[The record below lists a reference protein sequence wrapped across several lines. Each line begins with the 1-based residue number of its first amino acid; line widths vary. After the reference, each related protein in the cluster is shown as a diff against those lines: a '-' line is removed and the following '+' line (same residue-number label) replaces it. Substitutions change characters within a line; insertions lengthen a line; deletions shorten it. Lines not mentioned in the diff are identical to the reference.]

1 MILSDRDIR
10 ARLAVGDLQITPLD
24 DPDLQIQ
31 PASVDLRLSA
41 EFVIYKLPHVPCI
54 DPRDPDSMSR
64 YTERVHIAEGDAFI
78 LHPGEFALGSTVERV
93 KIPDDLVAN
102 VEGRSS
108 IGRLAVVVH
117 ATAGLV
123 DPGFEGQITLE
134 FANLGRVAVKLY
146 PGMRISQLVF
156 QTMTSPSER
165 PYGPARGSKYQ
176 GQRGPVASRISH
188 DPKSSE
194 DILASTS
201 KQESKP

>member
-10 ARLAVGDLQITPLD
+10 ARLASGSLRIEPLA
-24 DPDLQIQ
+24 DPELQIQ
-31 PASVDLRLSA
+31 PASVDLRLSDA
-41 EFVIYKLPHVPCI
+41 FVIYKLPHVPCI
-54 DPRDPDSMSR
+54 DPRDPDSMRR
-64 YTERVHIAEGDAFI
+64 YTEQVKIEEGDAFI
-78 LHPGEFALGSTVERV
+78 LHPGEFALGSTVEWV
-93 KIPDDLVAN
+93 KIPDDLVAH

-176 GQRGPVASRISH
+176 GQRGPVASRISN

-194 DILASTS
+194 DVNASATDAEE
-201 KQESKP
+201 KR

>member
-10 ARLAVGDLQITPLD
+10 ARLAAGSLQIEPLA

-31 PASVDLRLSA
+31 PASVDLRLSDA
-41 EFVIYKLPHVPCI
+41 FVIYKLPHVPCI
-54 DPRDPDSMSR
+54 DPRDPDSMRR
-64 YTERVHIAEGDAFI
+64 YTERVQIEEGDAFI
-78 LHPGEFALGSTVERV
+78 LHPGEFALGSTVEWV
-93 KIPDDLVAN
+93 KLPDDLVAH

-165 PYGPARGSKYQ
+165 PYGAARGSKYQ
-176 GQRGPVASRISH
+176 GQRGPVASRISR
-188 DPKSSE
+188 DPQSSRDLPPPTPEPE
-194 DILASTS
+194 D
-201 KQESKP
+201 ER